1 MMQIVI
7 HCIIMDVSPPT
18 NSDTCASHQIFSSTE
33 HRNCYYNQCV
43 YLARE
48 CINSGLDYWNGGMVD
63 WRVFVLVFVICHVVS
78 IVLADLCYTFCVAGL
93 PDFEGY

>member
-7 HCIIMDVSPPT
+7 RCIIMDVSPPT

-43 YLARE
+43 YLASSFHSWLSHGDP
-48 CINSGLDYWNGGMVD
+48 IDY
-63 WRVFVLVFVICHVVS
+63 I
-78 IVLADLCYTFCVAGL
+78 
-93 PDFEGY
+93 